1 MGIAIGAAIILVL
14 FLIARRL
21 SNTTVMA
28 CLFTSIFLVFIYIFF
43 ALGITGFWIV
53 LLAAIATLPFI
64 YFASRGGVIDDDTT
78 DFTLPVV
85 EAAQGNQSYYDVSR
99 VESSEASGSFVFS
112 PGILPEVDS
121 RYSQATAEAGT
132 VYTRLS
138 DGRNLA
144 IGYYEKATN
153 SNRIDVLC
161 EHDRVEI
168 GYIDEDGYIYL
179 SRFGLFRRFNDQ
191 GENIS
196 IPDPMT
202 FEVGRM
208 LGTDS
213 GTLDESNTHIT
224 IGHFTG
230 NKFAA
235 AAAFVCLVY
244 ECHNNYKHRRF
255 FEGWY

>member
-28 CLFTSIFLVFIYIFF
+28 CLLTGIFLVLIYIFF
-43 ALGITGFWIV
+43 ELGVRGFWIV

-64 YFASRGGVIDDDTT
+64 YFASRGGVIEADPT

-85 EAAQGNQSYYDVSR
+85 EDAQGSQSYYDVSR
-99 VESSEASGSFVFS
+99 VMDSTDTGSFIFS
-112 PGILPEVDS
+112 PGILPEVDN

-138 DGRNLA
+138 DGRDLV

-161 EHDRVEI
+161 EHDRAEI

-179 SRFGLFRRFNDQ
+179 SRFGLFRRFNSQ
-191 GENIS
+191 GQNIS

-202 FEVGRM
+202 VEVGRM

-230 NKFAA
+230 SKFAA